1 MSDNFYDIGL
11 FHEKFG
17 LHNVTFHD
25 AGPQK
30 VDQELFE
37 FRFKF
42 LAEELEELQQAW
54 KAQDSEEIFDALL
67 DLVVVAMGTAHL
79 FGFPWQ
85 EGWDEV
91 QRANMSKV
99 RAKADGSDSKRG
111 SSWDIVKPEG
121 WTPPDHAPILRKYGF
136 RV

>member
-1 MSDNFYDIGL
+1 MSDNFTDIGM

-17 LHNVTFHD
+17 LHNVTFHG
-25 AGPQK
+25 AGPQE
-30 VDQELFE
+30 VDWELFE
-37 FRFKF
+37 FRYKF
-42 LAEELEELQQAW
+42 LKEELEEFWTAYLENN
-54 KAQDSEEIFDALL
+54 SVEIFDALL

-111 SSWDIVKPEG
+111 SAWDIVKPEG

-136 RV
+136 DV